1 MVNIQ
6 VIKPPSGLDQYIDC
20 YSFCKG
26 ELNTT
31 RMRVIANSCTTLFIY
46 FNDSKHNGQFNDKP
60 VHIPRGI
67 ISPFSLR
74 RDALWTI
81 QKCTSD
87 MTECLTI
94 MFTYV
99 GFHRLFGVPMKELYG
114 SIYDLSDVGLPGFKE
129 VIMRIEDARNTAER
143 TDALNNYFKKQYNI
157 FDTKDSRYLY
167 IQRIISYIMLQKGK
181 LYVRELCE
189 HICMTERSL
198 ENWFKTYI
206 GTTPSEF
213 IHIVRFQNLL
223 QEIYNNNNPVDW
235 HNIVRDFKYYDQSH
249 LINIFKDATSITPE
263 YFLKNKKSKLF
274 LASNGSGCLF
284 FSDTNN
290 SDLLLEKA

>member
-6 VIKPPSGLDQYIDC
+6 IIKPPSGLEQYIEC

-31 RMRVIANSCTTLFIY
+31 RMRVVANSCTTLFIY
-46 FNDSKHNGQFNDKP
+46 FNGSKHNGQFNNNP
-60 VHIPRGI
+60 VHITQGI

-81 QKCTSD
+81 QEGTGE

-94 MFTYV
+94 MFTYI
-99 GFHRLFGVPMKELYG
+99 GFHRLFGLPMKELYG

-129 VIMRIEDARNTAER
+129 VILRIEDANNTDER
-143 TDALNNYFKKQYNI
+143 TEVLNKYFKKQFNYL
-157 FDTKDSRYLY
+157 DTQDSRYIY
-167 IQRIISYIMLQKGK
+167 IQRILGYIMQQKGK
-181 LYVRELCE
+181 LNVRELCN

-206 GTTPSEF
+206 GTSPREF
-213 IHIVRFQNLL
+213 IHIVRFRALL
-223 QEIYNNNNPVDW
+223 QEIYNNNCQVDW
-235 HNIVRDFKYYDQSH
+235 QNIIRDFRYYDQSH

-284 FSDTNN
+284 FSDADN
-290 SDLLLEKA
+290 SHLLMENA